1 MKPNTIIT
9 TLAVVIVLAVL
20 FMWGYAGKGST
31 AASVQNAG
39 GPVSTS
45 ALTSAERFHDFG
57 TISMARGTVV
67 KMFEIANP
75 TNRDIT
81 LESLTTSCMCTNA
94 FIVKSGERRGP
105 YGMPGHGGSVP
116 KANELVRAGE
126 KLTIAVV
133 YDPGAHGPAGVGS
146 IDRFVYLED
155 DTGAKLELEIKANVT
170 P

>member
-1 MKPNTIIT
+1 MNKNI
-9 TLAVVIVLAVL
+9 VIA
-20 FMWGYAGKGST
+20 
-31 AASVQNAG
+31 
-39 GPVSTS
+39 
-45 ALTSAERFHDFG
+45 ALTVLGIVGLFFWGAENRASPENNASAKSMMAAAETFHDFG
-57 TISMARGTVV
+57 TISMARGTVE

-75 TNRDIT
+75 TDKDIV

-116 KANELVRAGE
+116 KANELVGAGE

-133 YDPGAHGPAGVGS
+133 YDPAAHGPAGVGS
-146 IDRFVYLED
+146 IDRFVYLTD
-155 DTGAKLELEIKANVT
+155 DTGATLELEIKANVT

>member
-1 MKPNTIIT
+1 MNKNIVIT
-9 TLAVVIVLAVL
+9 TLAVLGIVGL
-20 FMWGYAGKGST
+20 FFWGAQNR
-31 AASVQNAG
+31 ASPENN
-39 GPVSTS
+39 TS
-45 ALTSAERFHDFG
+45 AKSMMAAAETFHDFG
-57 TISMARGTVV
+57 TISMARGTVE

-75 TNRDIT
+75 TDRDIM
-81 LESLTTSCMCTNA
+81 LENLTTSCMCTNA
-94 FIVKSGERRGP
+94 FIVKSDERRGP

-116 KANELVRAGE
+116 KARELVRAGE

-133 YDPGAHGPAGVGS
+133 YDPAAHGPAGVGS

>member
-1 MKPNTIIT
+1 MNKNIVIT
-9 TLAVVIVLAVL
+9 TLAVLGIVGL
-20 FMWGYAGKGST
+20 FFWGAQNR
-31 AASVQNAG
+31 ASLPENSASQK
-39 GPVSTS
+39 S
-45 ALTSAERFHDFG
+45 ALAAAETLYDFG
-57 TISMARGTVV
+57 TISMARGTVE

-75 TNRDIT
+75 TDRDIT

-94 FIVKSGERRGP
+94 FIVKSDERRGP

-116 KANELVRAGE
+116 KARELVRAGE

-133 YDPGAHGPAGVGS
+133 YDPAAHGPAGVGS